1 MAEVKSLGLPVS
13 FQSAAIRILRMVV
26 AQLPAIITWLQ
37 SSSVDPRWIAF
48 GVALNGIFK
57 FLRDMFPGWIIWVP
71 L

>member
-1 MAEVKSLGLPVS
+1 MAEVKSLGLPAS
-13 FQSAAIRILRMVV
+13 AQSTLIRVLRMVV
-26 AQLPAIITWLQ
+26 AQLPAIIAWLQ
-37 SSSVDPRWIAF
+37 NSTLNPKWVAV